1 MHRVSAACQ
10 RETVALMLKA
20 FTAEF
25 RATWFGVGNPRL
37 QDGSSMS
44 VSSPAERD
52 ELNHL
57 LQQSGRSDQKAFAEL
72 YKRTSSKLFGV
83 CLRMLRDRGEA
94 EEVLQETY
102 TTVWRR
108 ASSFDASKASAI
120 TWLVTLSRN
129 KAIDRLRQHREEL
142 MDDPSRLDEVVDEQP
157 TPATDAQTSQEYQRL
172 QRCLDEL
179 EPQQQSSVREAFF
192 TGDTYNELAARCKVP
207 LGTMKSWIRRSLMQ
221 LRTCLDS

>member
-1 MHRVSAACQ
+1 
-10 RETVALMLKA
+10 
-20 FTAEF
+20 
-25 RATWFGVGNPRL
+25 
-37 QDGSSMS
+37 MS

-52 ELNHL
+52 ELNQL
-57 LQQSGRSDQKAFAEL
+57 LQQTGRNDQKAFAEL
-72 YKRTSSKLFGV
+72 YRRTSSKLFGV

-108 ASSFDASKASAI
+108 AGSFDASRASAI

-142 MDDPSRLDEVVDEQP
+142 LDDPSRLEENVDEQP
-157 TPATDAQTSQEYQRL
+157 TPAADAETSQEYRRL
-172 QRCLDEL
+172 ERCLDEL
-179 EPQQQSSVREAFF
+179 EPQQRSSVREAFF
-192 TGDTYNELAARCKVP
+192 TGATYNELATRCKVP

-221 LRTCLDS
+221 LRTCLDQ

>member
-1 MHRVSAACQ
+1 
-10 RETVALMLKA
+10 
-20 FTAEF
+20 
-25 RATWFGVGNPRL
+25 
-37 QDGSSMS
+37 MS

-52 ELNHL
+52 ELNQL
-57 LQQSGRSDQKAFAEL
+57 LLETGHNDQRAFAEL

-83 CLRMLRDRGEA
+83 CLRMLRDRSEA

-108 ASSFDASKASAI
+108 AATFDTAKASAI

-129 KAIDRLRQHREEL
+129 KAIDRLRQHREEQL
-142 MDDPSRLDEVVDEQP
+142 DDPAQFEQLVDDQP
-157 TPATDAQTSQEYQRL
+157 TPAGNAETGQAHQRL

-192 TGDTYNELAARCKVP
+192 TGATYNELATRCKVP

>member
-1 MHRVSAACQ
+1 
-10 RETVALMLKA
+10 
-20 FTAEF
+20 
-25 RATWFGVGNPRL
+25 
-37 QDGSSMS
+37 MS

-52 ELNHL
+52 ELNQL
-57 LQQSGRSDQKAFAEL
+57 LQQAGRNDQKAFAEL

-108 ASSFDASKASAI
+108 AGSFDASRASAI

-142 MDDPSRLDEVVDEQP
+142 LDDPSKLDETVDEQP
-157 TPATDAQTSQEYQRL
+157 TPAAGAETSQEYQRL
-172 QRCLDEL
+172 QHCLDEL

-192 TGDTYNELAARCKVP
+192 TGATYNELATRCKVP

-221 LRTCLDS
+221 LRTCLDQ

>member
-1 MHRVSAACQ
+1 
-10 RETVALMLKA
+10 
-20 FTAEF
+20 
-25 RATWFGVGNPRL
+25 
-37 QDGSSMS
+37 MS

-52 ELNHL
+52 ELNRL
-57 LQQSGRSDQKAFAEL
+57 LQQAGRNDQQAFAEL
-72 YKRTSSKLFGV
+72 YRRTSSKLFGV

-108 ASSFDASKASAI
+108 AASFDAAKASAI

-142 MDDPSRLDEVVDEQP
+142 LNDPSKLDEAVDEQP
-157 TPATDAQTSQEYQRL
+157 TPAAGAETSQEYQRL
-172 QRCLDEL
+172 QQCLDEL

-192 TGDTYNELAARCKVP
+192 TGATYNELATRCKVP
-207 LGTMKSWIRRSLMQ
+207 LGTMKSWIRRSLLQ
-221 LRTCLDS
+221 LRTCLDQ

>member
-1 MHRVSAACQ
+1 
-10 RETVALMLKA
+10 MLKA

-192 TGDTYNELAARCKVP
+192 TGATYNELAARCKVP

>member
-1 MHRVSAACQ
+1 
-10 RETVALMLKA
+10 
-20 FTAEF
+20 
-25 RATWFGVGNPRL
+25 
-37 QDGSSMS
+37 MS

-52 ELNHL
+52 ELNQL
-57 LQQSGRSDQKAFAEL
+57 LQQTGRNDQKAFAEL

-108 ASSFDASKASAI
+108 AGSFDASRASAV

-142 MDDPSRLDEVVDEQP
+142 LDDPSRLDETVDEQP
-157 TPATDAQTSQEYQRL
+157 TPAAGAETSQEYQRL
-172 QRCLDEL
+172 QHCLDEL

-192 TGDTYNELAARCKVP
+192 TGATYNELATRCKVP

-221 LRTCLDS
+221 LRTCLDQ

>member
-1 MHRVSAACQ
+1 
-10 RETVALMLKA
+10 
-20 FTAEF
+20 
-25 RATWFGVGNPRL
+25 
-37 QDGSSMS
+37 MS

-52 ELNHL
+52 ELNRL
-57 LQQSGRSDQKAFAEL
+57 LQQSGRNDQRAFAEL

-102 TTVWRR
+102 ATVWRR

-142 MDDPSRLDEVVDEQP
+142 LDDPARLEETVDEQP
-157 TPATDAQTSQEYQRL
+157 TPAADAETSQEHQRL
-172 QRCLDEL
+172 QHCLDEL

-192 TGDTYNELAARCKVP
+192 TGATYNELATRCKVP